1 MGVALRRE
9 WSVMSENPAANP
21 AAASWALPGS
31 GGTSGTVSRPQPA
44 AAKPATVTWVQLV
57 RPGIIPL
64 RPLTVTEILDGAIA
78 VVRLNPR
85 TVLGLSALV
94 VAIKVAIATGL
105 TLLTDEVSLGPVGAP
120 IVAQLGSGSSSVIG
134 LLLAALVGAVLTG
147 MLVIVASEAVLG
159 RTVRAGEVWRRIRRR
174 IFPLLVAAVIAGLV
188 PWLGLVLCVV
198 PGVLLWAAW
207 SLTTPALVLER
218 LGPFAALGRSWKL
231 VMPDF
236 FRVWGIRALS
246 FLMYQL
252 ILLVVAGPFYLVGI
266 LFLGGNGSLFGD
278 SAQPLPFVVLT
289 SVGAVV
295 AGTIAEPFLA
305 GTLALLYID
314 RRMRAEALDMTL
326 QDTAAA
332 DAGEARP

>member
-1 MGVALRRE
+1 
-9 WSVMSENPAANP
+9 MSGNPAESP

-31 GGTSGTVSRPQPA
+31 GGTSGAPTRPQPA

-64 RPLTVTEILDGAIA
+64 RPLTLTEILDGAIA

-85 TVLGLSALV
+85 TVLGLSAMV
-94 VAIKVAIATGL
+94 VAVKVVVATGL

-120 IVAQLGSGSSSVIG
+120 VVAELGSGSSSLIG

-159 RTVRAGEVWRRIRRR
+159 RMVRAGDVGRRIRRR
-174 IFPLLVAAVIAGLV
+174 IFPLLVAAIIAGLV
-188 PWLGLVLCVV
+188 PWLGLALCIV
-198 PGVLLWAAW
+198 PGVLLWGAW

-218 LGPFAALGRSWKL
+218 LGPFRALGRSWKL

-236 FRVWGIRALS
+236 FRVWGIRALA
-246 FLMYQL
+246 FLMYEL

-266 LFLGGNGSLFGD
+266 LFLGDSGNLFSGSP
-278 SAQPLPFVVLT
+278 PLSMVILT

-295 AGTIAEPFLA
+295 AGTIAEPFMA